1 MGTITEGILAF
12 VLIILIV
19 GIMYSVLEW
28 QCKKSFNELKIGDQ
42 YLIVS
47 RRNPRKYVVL
57 TITELD
63 ANNGTVSYNLRKTKT
78 DTVCYGENTVGYKYF
93 FLTSVLSNNATY
105 VEYLGNN
112 TSHLK
117 NY

>member
-1 MGTITEGILAF
+1 MGTIAESILAF
-12 VLIILIV
+12 VMIILIV

-42 YLIVS
+42 CLIVS
-47 RRNPRKYVVL
+47 RRKPRNYVVL
-57 TITELD
+57 TIIELD
-63 ANNGTVSYNLRKTKT
+63 TNNGTVSYNLRKTKT
-78 DTVCYGENTVGYKYF
+78 ATVCYGENTVGYKYF
-93 FLTSVLSNNATY
+93 FLTAILSNSETY

-117 NY
+117 N

>member
-1 MGTITEGILAF
+1 MGIISEIIIAL
-12 VLIILIV
+12 VLTAVLVGVIHILID
-19 GIMYSVLEW
+19 W

-47 RRNPRKYVVL
+47 RRNPRNCVVL

-63 ANNGTVSYNLRKTKT
+63 TNNGTVSYNLRKTKT
-78 DTVCYGENTVGYKYF
+78 DAACYGENTVGYKYF

-117 NY
+117 N

>member
-1 MGTITEGILAF
+1 MGIISEIIIAL
-12 VLIILIV
+12 VLTAVLVGVIHILID
-19 GIMYSVLEW
+19 W

-47 RRNPRKYVVL
+47 RRNPRNYVVL

-63 ANNGTVSYNLRKTKT
+63 TNDGTVSYDIRKTKT
-78 DTVCYGENTVGYKYF
+78 DTACYGENTVGYKYF
-93 FLTSVLSNNATY
+93 FLITILSNNATY

-117 NY
+117 N

>member
-1 MGTITEGILAF
+1 MGIISEIIIAL
-12 VLIILIV
+12 VLTAVLVGVIHILID
-19 GIMYSVLEW
+19 W

-47 RRNPRKYVVL
+47 RRNPRNYVVL

-63 ANNGTVSYNLRKTKT
+63 TNNGTVSYNLRKTKT

-93 FLTSVLSNNATY
+93 FLTTILSNNATY

-117 NY
+117 N